1 MNKSTRTENAL
12 RNILTGVTGQAVLL
26 LFSFLCRMVFVRCL
40 SEEYLGVSALFTNI
54 LSMLSLADLGI
65 GTAIVYELYKP
76 LAERDEDELASLMK
90 VYATAYKIIGTVVA
104 IVGVCLIPFLQF
116 LIAEPPNIK
125 ENIYVLYLLFLFN
138 TASSYFFSYKSSILT
153 ADQKNYIVLLVNY
166 GITVGQNVLQIV
178 LLLVTR
184 NYLIYLICQIICTL
198 IFNFTISAIAGK
210 EYPFIKRKNVKK
222 LSKEKVKRMV
232 TNIKA
237 LVIVK
242 ISGVLV
248 NSSDNIIISAIE
260 GLASTGVT
268 SNYTLLSNTLNTLL
282 TQVFSGM
289 SAGIGNVNAVES
301 KEKKRFMFDVVN
313 LLDFWLFGWCA
324 VAFMILSSDIVRI
337 CFGNSYVMELRVVYI
352 MAVNFYTVGM
362 QNVVWLYKST
372 LGLFNYGKYLTLIT
386 GGINIILSI
395 ILGLKLGVFGI
406 LLATFISRLLTN
418 IWYDPLAVFKYGFQD
433 SFSEYIKKY
442 LFFAAVL
449 FGTFGCCYVLSSI
462 LPYSYYA
469 NLGIKVLICIII
481 PNVIFYLIFRNTNE
495 FKHLFIMIQKIV
507 KKILNRI
514 RH

>member
-178 LLLVTR
+178 LLFVTR
-184 NYLIYLICQIICTL
+184 NYLLYLICQIVCTL

-210 EYPFIKRKNVKK
+210 EYPFIKRKDVKK
-222 LSKEKVKRMV
+222 LSKEKVRRMM

-237 LVIVK
+237 LVIIK

-260 GLASTGVT
+260 GLASTGIT
-268 SNYTLLSNTLNTLL
+268 SNYTLLSNTLNALL
-282 TQVFSGM
+282 GQVFSGM
-289 SAGIGNVNAVES
+289 SAGIGNINAVES

-313 LLDFWLFGWCA
+313 LLNFWLFGWCT

-337 CFGNSYVMELRVVYI
+337 CFGNSYVMEQRIVYI
-352 MAVNFYTVGM
+352 MAINFYTVGM
-362 QNVVWLYKST
+362 QNAVWGYKST

-395 ILGLKLGVFGI
+395 ILGLRLGVFGI
-406 LLATFISRLLTN
+406 LLATFISRLFTN
-418 IWYDPLAVFKYGFQD
+418 IWYDPFAVFKYGFH
-433 SFSEYIKKY
+433 ENIVKYVKRY
-442 LFFAAVL
+442 LFFALVL
-449 FGTFGCCYVLSSI
+449 CVTFGCCFLLTSI
-462 LPYSYYA
+462 LPFAYYI
-469 NLGIKVLICIII
+469 NVTIKFLICIIV
-481 PNVIFYLIFRNTNE
+481 PNGIFCLIFHGTPE
-495 FKHLFIMIQKIV
+495 FKHIFNVFQMILN
-507 KKILNRI
+507 KILNKSKD
-514 RH
+514 